1 MSLLAKVGLTV
12 AADNLSKLHIM
23 DRSSFQVQER
33 NAEPTKPHLSR
44 TSWKFRMRGQRHPA
58 GPLEVLLPGASGTT
72 GPDCFSVGFPGG
84 SKVEHP
90 PANAGHVGSI
100 PGRGR
105 GGEIPWRRK
114 WQPTPVFLPGESHG
128 RWSLVGYSPR
138 GRKESDTT
146 EVTKHIHTLFLC
158 ILGCS
163 ALECQKLVSSIC

>member
-1 MSLLAKVGLTV
+1 MGLTV

-90 PANAGHVGSI
+90 PANAGHMGSI
-100 PGRGR
+100 PGRWGGR
-105 GGEIPWRRK
+105 SPGGENGNPLQYSCLENPMDGGAW
-114 WQPTPVFLPGESHG
+114 WATVHG
-128 RWSLVGYSPR
+128 VAKSQTQL
-138 GRKESDTT
+138 K
-146 EVTKHIHTLFLC
+146 
-158 ILGCS
+158 
-163 ALECQKLVSSIC
+163 